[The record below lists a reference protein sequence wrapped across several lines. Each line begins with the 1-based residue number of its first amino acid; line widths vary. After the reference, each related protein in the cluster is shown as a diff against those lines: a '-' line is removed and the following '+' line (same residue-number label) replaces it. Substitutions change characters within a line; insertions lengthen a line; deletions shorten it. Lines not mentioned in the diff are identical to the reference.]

1 MQLKQMNVD
10 IFEQFELASSIEE
23 YNELRTMFEQG
34 GYSLFSQL
42 LSGLKEHLMTCDEPG
57 LEQAKQLI
65 EKGKSIIPQPA
76 VISPS
81 WEKVWGEMERLIH
94 YKGEALRS
102 IPRSERNGEWQIIMD
117 NPFTNEGISCYPALS
132 FDDAAYLYGYFR
144 KDLRKNE
151 YIRLQKIVNLVMSNG
166 E

>member
-1 MQLKQMNVD
+1 MKLKQMNGA
-10 IFEQFELASSIEE
+10 IFEQFQLAKTIVE
-23 YNELRTMFEQG
+23 YNELRTMFEHG

-42 LSGLKEHLMTCDEPG
+42 LEGLKEYLIKCDETM

-65 EKGKSIIPQPA
+65 VKGREIVPHPV

-81 WEKVWGEMERLIH
+81 WEKVWGEMELLIFH
-94 YKGEALRS
+94 KGEALRS
-102 IPRSERNGEWQIIMD
+102 IPLSEREGEWQIIMD

-132 FDDAAYLYGYFR
+132 FSDAAYLYAYFR

-151 YIRLQKIVNLVMSNG
+151 YIRLQKIMNVVMSHG
-166 E
+166 D

>member
-1 MQLKQMNVD
+1 MKLKQMNVNV
-10 IFEQFELASSIEE
+10 FEQFEQATTNEE

-42 LSGLKEHLMTCDEPG
+42 LGGIKEHLMTCDEST

-65 EKGKSIIPQPA
+65 DKGRAIVPQP
-76 VISPS
+76 VIISPS
-81 WEKVWGEMERLIH
+81 WEKVWGEYEQLIYH
-94 YKGEALRS
+94 KGEALRS
-102 IPRSERNGEWQIIMD
+102 IPLSERNGEWQIIMD

-132 FDDAAYLYGYFR
+132 FDDAAYLYAYFR

-151 YIRLQKIVNLVMSNG
+151 YIRLQKIVNVIMSHG

>member
-1 MQLKQMNVD
+1 MQLKQMNTN
-10 IFEQFELASSIEE
+10 IFEQFEQASSIEG
-23 YNELRTMFEQG
+23 YNELRTMFEHG

-42 LSGLKEHLMTCDEPG
+42 LTGLKQHLMSCDELG

-65 EKGKSIIPQPA
+65 EKGKAVIPQP
-76 VISPS
+76 VLISPS
-81 WEKVWGEMERLIH
+81 WEKVWGEMERLIY

-102 IPRSERNGEWQIIMD
+102 IPHSERNGEWQIIMD

-151 YIRLQKIVNLVMSNG
+151 YIRLQKIVNVIMSNG

>member
-1 MQLKQMNVD
+1 MQLKQMNQS
-10 IFEQFELASSIEE
+10 IFEQFEQATSMEA
-23 YNELRTMFEQG
+23 YNELRAMFEHG

-42 LSGLKEHLMTCDEPG
+42 LNGLKDYLMTCDELG

-65 EKGKSIIPQPA
+65 EKGKAIVPQPA

-81 WEKVWGEMERLIH
+81 WEKVWGDMERLIH
-94 YKGEALRS
+94 YKSEALRS

-117 NPFTNEGISCYPALS
+117 NPFTNEGIACYPALS
-132 FDDAAYLYGYFR
+132 FDDAAYLYAYFR

-151 YIRLQKIVNLVMSNG
+151 YIRLQKIVNVIMSNG

>member
-1 MQLKQMNVD
+1 MLKQMNKT
-10 IFEQFELASSIEE
+10 IFIQFQEATTIKA
-23 YNELRTMFEQG
+23 YDELRNMFENG

-42 LSGLKEHLMTCDEPG
+42 LEGLKVHLVDCDETS

-65 EKGKSIIPQPA
+65 TKGRAIVPQPF

-81 WEKVWGEMERLIH
+81 WEKVWDEMERLIFH
-94 YKGEALRS
+94 KGEALRS
-102 IPRSERNGEWQIIMD
+102 IPLSERAGEWQIIMD

-132 FDDAAYLYGYFR
+132 FADAAYLYGYFR

-151 YIRLQKIVNLVMSNG
+151 YIRLQKIINVVVSQG